1 MNTFVKFSIA
11 TVALALLAS
20 CAGPESNTT
29 GWAINNKK
37 NGGFQANLNYKGQ
50 ETGPGLVFIEGGT
63 FTMGQVE
70 EDFIKDWNN
79 IPRQMTVSSFYM
91 DENEVTNLDYREYLY
106 WLERV
111 YKEEYPRVFET
122 ALPDT
127 LVWRDKLAYND
138 NYVENYLRHPAYN
151 YYPVVGVSWLQAQ
164 RYCSWRTD
172 RVNEAILIEKGIL
185 SINENPYGPD
195 HFNTEV
201 YLYREGE
208 YSVQNKKGL
217 KDLNPMG
224 YGKDGRPARIEDGIL
239 LPKYR
244 LPTEAEWEYAA
255 YADGGRRIYNTVV
268 DKNKYSWNGNETRNY
283 NKQERGDILA
293 NFKRGR
299 GDNMGTSG
307 WLNDQAD
314 ITIQVRFYP
323 PNDFGLYDMAGN
335 AAEWVLDVY
344 RPLSSTDVTDFRGFR
359 GNEFQTFDKNWDNS
373 GGLVILDDVQYDT
386 INGVG
391 VPVRLPGQLPMRDVT
406 ADDVVSKDRTFP
418 TRRNYSQSD
427 YRDYL
432 DGDVQSSTDYDAGGD
447 FDNQTTLDF
456 PEDSDSLGFPS
467 DSASFAF
474 EDSTEFDDLSMSS
487 PIDFGTSPAMYDYQN
502 TSLINNTTRVYKGGS
517 WKDRAYWLSPGT
529 RRFLEEDQS
538 TDYIGFRCAMDRVG
552 FQNLDDSRNKRP
564 GKVKR
569 HNFKRYKM

>member
-11 TVALALLAS
+11 TVALAILAS

-79 IPRQMTVSSFYM
+79 IPRQVTVSSFYM

-106 WLERV
+106 WLRRV
-111 YKEEYPRVFET
+111 YGGNEGDFPEIHRS

-164 RYCSWRTD
+164 RYCSWRTN
-172 RVNEAILIEKGIL
+172 RVNEAILIREGIL
-185 SINENPYGPD
+185 KADPESEGGEITFD
-195 HFNTEV
+195 TER
-201 YLYREGE
+201 YLYKNGQNWRYEGT
-208 YSVQNKKGL
+208 NGKGL
-217 KDLNPMG
+217 KDLRPFDPT
-224 YGKDGRPARIEDGIL
+224 GKDGRPARIEDGIL

-344 RPLSSTDVTDFRGFR
+344 RPLSSTDVTDFRAFR
-359 GNEFQTFDKNWDNS
+359 GNEFTTYDQNWDNS
-373 GGLVILDDVQYDT
+373 GELQVLAEIQYDT
-386 INGVG
+386 VNGVAR
-391 VPVRLPGQLPMRDVT
+391 PVRLPGQLPTKDVG
-406 ADDVVSKDRTFP
+406 ASDVVG
-418 TRRNYSQSD
+418 RRNYSQSD

-432 DGDVQSSTDYDAGGD
+432 DGDVQSSVNYADGGYDD
-447 FDNQTTLDF
+447 QTTLDF
-456 PEDSDSLGFPS
+456 PD
-467 DSASFAF
+467 
-474 EDSTEFDDLSMSS
+474 DSTSFGFADSTGVDSMFLPS
-487 PIDFGTSPAMYDYQN
+487 PMAFNEPMSPPMYDYQT

-569 HNFKRYKM
+569 YNFKRYKM

>member
-11 TVALALLAS
+11 TVAAVVLAS
-20 CAGPESNTT
+20 CAGPQSNTT

-37 NGGFQANLNYKGQ
+37 NGGFQANLGYQGQ

-63 FTMGQVE
+63 FMMGQVE

-79 IPRQMTVSSFYM
+79 VPRRMTVSSFYM

-106 WLERV
+106 WLRRV
-111 YKEEYPRVFET
+111 YDYDYYPKIYQS

-172 RVNEAILIEKGIL
+172 RVNEAILIKEGIL
-185 SINENPYGPD
+185 KESVDQVDAD

-201 YLYREGE
+201 YLYKEGE
-208 YSVQNKKGL
+208 YVTQNNKGL
-217 KDLNPMG
+217 KDLNPNST
-224 YGKDGRPARIEDGIL
+224 YGKEGRPARIEDGII

-255 YADGGRRIYNTVV
+255 YADGGHRIYNRVV
-268 DKNKYSWNGNETRNY
+268 DKNKYSWNGNGTRNAA
-283 NKQERGDILA
+283 KQDRGDILA

-314 ITIQVRFYP
+314 ITMQVRFYP

-335 AAEWVLDVY
+335 VAEWVMDVY
-344 RPLSSTDVTDFRGFR
+344 RPVSSYDVTDFRGFR
-359 GNEFQTFDKNWDNS
+359 GNEFKHF
-373 GGLVILDDVQYDT
+373 
-386 INGVG
+386 NGKESELKSLEVLQDPQWEIRNG
-391 VPVRLPGQLPMRDVT
+391 DSIMVRLPGQLPTRNVT
-406 ADDVVSKDRTFP
+406 EEESA
-418 TRRNYSQSD
+418 TRRNYNKGD

-432 DGDVQSSTDYDAGGD
+432 DGDNESSLNYE
-447 FDNQTTLDF
+447 N
-456 PEDSDSLGFPS
+456 
-467 DSASFAF
+467 
-474 EDSTEFDDLSMSS
+474 
-487 PIDFGTSPAMYDYQN
+487 PAEEGEAYMYDYGN
-502 TSLINNTTRVYKGGS
+502 KSLIGNYSRVYKGGS

-529 RRFLEEDQS
+529 RRHLEENQS

-552 FQNLDDSRNKRP
+552 FQNLDESRSKRS
-564 GKVKR
+564 GNVKR
-569 HNFKRYKM
+569 HNFKRYQN